1 MIKQRVSVMELWS
14 EPVVQRKQLYQM
26 VGWLK
31 LFNLLAFNQ
40 LDLKQIVPTC
50 VQHIHF
56 SLTVFWDFYSISFL
70 DNQRLST
77 IQETSPFGFKKNTEP
92 TMNFLLE

>member
-1 MIKQRVSVMELWS
+1 
-14 EPVVQRKQLYQM
+14 M

-40 LDLKQIVPTC
+40 LDLKQILPTC

-70 DNQRLST
+70 DNQRLSM
-77 IQETSPFGFKKNTEP
+77 IQETSPFGFKKNRTNNEFSFRIIQFHIHSLWEE
-92 TMNFLLE
+92 TILKL

>member
-14 EPVVQRKQLYQM
+14 DPVVQRKRLYQT

-50 VQHIHF
+50 VQHINF
-56 SLTVFWDFYSISFL
+56 SLTVFWDFS
-70 DNQRLST
+70 
-77 IQETSPFGFKKNTEP
+77 G
-92 TMNFLLE
+92 